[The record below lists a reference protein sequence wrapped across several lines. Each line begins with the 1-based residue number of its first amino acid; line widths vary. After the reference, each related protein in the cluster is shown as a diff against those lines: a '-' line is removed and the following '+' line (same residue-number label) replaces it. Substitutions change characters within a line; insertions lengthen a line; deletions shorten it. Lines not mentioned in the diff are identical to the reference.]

1 MANLNDLLRDHVKLE
16 VECIDRMYLGGYI
29 PSLQTSGALVSFLTK
44 HRGQRIPSPALLQ
57 QISEDFKRHLKAFCE
72 QEKIPVVYFERKE
85 RKDDIAKQYLQQCT
99 TQEKVLFVGVAQ
111 EKAWAFKASTD
122 KNAGRVSFEY
132 SRQWVYVNHYYFYL
146 LDADFGPT
154 FLKVCSYAPYP
165 MRVYLNGHEW
175 VKCQLRK
182 EGIAFEALDSGFLSC
197 ANPERLQALSD
208 SLSAEHIIA
217 FFNKWID
224 HLPMPL
230 TGTDREAGY
239 QHRLSVQQM
248 EMSLT
253 QVLDEPALGRVFFE
267 DVIRENLDTGRP
279 DRVRLIFERK
289 IIGSTPGVFRTDII
303 TEGVTPSIHVHYK
316 HARIKQYFKEQRAL
330 RTETTIND
338 PYDFYVKKDIRH
350 LARLRAIGQRSNRRM
365 IDVIRLSHSCRLS
378 ASSFQRVVHPSRTE
392 AGQRAP
398 ALRFGNVRVM
408 ALLCALTLILHRPSG
423 VTHRLLRPSVAEL
436 LGPDV
441 SYGRSQ
447 MTYDLRRLCQKG
459 IIARLPNTNTYTI
472 TTYGRQIAL
481 FFNRLDRRVFGH
493 VFAAIDKVE
502 PLPTSL
508 TERFDQ
514 LNDELDRIFAAA
526 HLAKQAA

>member
-1 MANLNDLLRDHVKLE
+1 MANLNELLRDHVKLE

-29 PSLQTSGALVSFLTK
+29 PGFQTSGALVSFLTK
-44 HRGQRIPSPALLQ
+44 HRGQKIPSPALLH
-57 QISEDFKRHLKAFCE
+57 QISVDFQHRLKAFCE
-72 QEKIPVVYFERKE
+72 QEKIPLVHFERNK
-85 RKDDIAKQYLQQCT
+85 RKDDIAKQYLQQRGT
-99 TQEKVLFVGVAQ
+99 EEGVLFIGLAQ

-122 KNAGRVSFEY
+122 KSTGRVTFEY

-146 LDADFGPT
+146 VDEDFGPA

-165 MRVYLNGHEW
+165 MKVYLNGHEW
-175 VKCQLRK
+175 AKCQLRK
-182 EGIAFEALDSGFLSC
+182 ERIAFEALDNGFLSC
-197 ANPERLQALSD
+197 AEPQRLERVCN

-217 FFNKWID
+217 FFNKWMD
-224 HLPMPL
+224 RLPMPL
-230 TGTDREAGY
+230 TAADRTAGY
-239 QHRLSVQQM
+239 DHRLSVQQL
-248 EMSLT
+248 EVSLT
-253 QVLDEPALGRVFFE
+253 QVLDEPAIGRVFFE

-279 DRVRLIFERK
+279 DRVRLIFDRK

-303 TEGVTPSIHVHYK
+303 TEGVTPSIHLYYK
-316 HARIKQYFKEQRAL
+316 HAHIKQYFKEQRAL

-350 LARLRAIGQRSNRRM
+350 LARLRAIGQRSNRRI

-423 VTHRLLRPSVAEL
+423 VKHRLLRPLVAEL

-441 SYGRSQ
+441 PYGRSQ
-447 MTYDLRRLCQKG
+447 MTYDLRRLAQKG

-481 FFNRLDRRVFGH
+481 FFTRLDRRVFGH

-502 PLPTSL
+502 TLPTSL
-508 TERFDQ
+508 TERFNQ

-526 HLAKQAA
+526 HLDSQAA